1 MADLKVMLETAK
13 ESVLRT
19 VAETAEKNPGMTLPE
34 LGKLYGI
41 TVYWLREHAI
51 VPFGIKPR
59 RGRPTRRSL

>member
-1 MADLKVMLETAK
+1 MADVKTMLEVAR

-19 VAETAEKNPGMTLPE
+19 VAEAIDRDREMTLPE

-41 TVYWLREHAI
+41 TVYWLRQHVL

-59 RGRPTRRSL
+59 RGRPTRRSP